1 MREIIRQKIVDGVR
15 ASAPSLTP
23 RDIRVPQVP
32 GKAVA
37 VVGMRRSGKTT
48 FLWQV
53 LGEKLRQGV
62 PREALLF
69 FSFEDERLIGMRADD
84 LQLVVE
90 EYYLLFPDRR
100 GREKV
105 VFFLDEIQVVTGWET
120 FIRRILDTERVEVF
134 LSGSSA
140 RLLSREVATSMRGRA
155 MEVRVTPFSFREY
168 LRHQGNEPQQPPELL
183 TTADRS
189 LLQNRLLAY
198 LVEGGFPE
206 AQGISAQDRYQLLQ
220 SYVDVVLLRDVI
232 ERYDVSHPVALRWM
246 VRYLLGN
253 AAGLFSVHKMHN
265 DLRSQGFAVGKD
277 TVYAY
282 LAYLEDAFLVQ
293 SVAIAASSERQ
304 RMVNPRKVYPVD
316 ASLIP
321 LFDRTGRAN
330 VGHALETCVFWELQ
344 RRGAEVHYVRT
355 ASDHE
360 VDFLA
365 RYWDGHEQLIQV
377 CADMTDE
384 QTAEREF
391 RALVEAS
398 REHPSATPLLITLYP
413 APQSPPEGITVRTAM
428 DWFLQTR

>member
-1 MREIIRQKIVDGVR
+1 
-15 ASAPSLTP
+15 L
-23 RDIRVPQVP
+23 
-32 GKAVA
+32 
-37 VVGMRRSGKTT
+37 
-48 FLWQV
+48 
-53 LGEKLRQGV
+53 
-62 PREALLF
+62 
-69 FSFEDERLIGMRADD
+69 
-84 LQLVVE
+84 
-90 EYYLLFPDRR
+90 
-100 GREKV
+100 
-105 VFFLDEIQVVTGWET
+105 
-120 FIRRILDTERVEVF
+120 
-134 LSGSSA
+134 
-140 RLLSREVATSMRGRA
+140 
-155 MEVRVTPFSFREY
+155 
-168 LRHQGNEPQQPPELL
+168 
-183 TTADRS
+183 
-189 LLQNRLLAY
+189 
-198 LVEGGFPE
+198 EGGFPE

-282 LAYLEDAFLVQ
+282 LGYLEDAFLVQ
-293 SVAIAASSERQ
+293 SIDIAASSERQ

-355 ASDHE
+355 ASSYE

-365 RYWDGHEQLIQV
+365 RYWDGREELIQV
-377 CADMTDE
+377 CTDLTDE
-384 QTAEREF
+384 QTAGTGVS
-391 RALVEAS
+391 RAGRGIAWAS
-398 REHPSATPLLITLYP
+398 VRHARANHPLSRAVNP
-413 APQSPPEGITVRTAM
+413 PPEGITVQTAL

>member
-15 ASAPSLTP
+15 ASVPSLTP
-23 RDIRVPQVP
+23 RDIRVPQIP
-32 GKAVA
+32 GKAFA

-53 LGEKLRQGV
+53 LGEKLREGV

-69 FSFEDERLIGMRADD
+69 FSFEDERLIGLRPDD

-120 FIRRILDTERVEVF
+120 FIRRILDTDRVEVF

-282 LAYLEDAFLVQ
+282 LGYLEDAFLVQ
-293 SVAIAASSERQ
+293 SIDIAASSERQ

-344 RRGAEVHYVRT
+344 RRGAEVQYVRT
-355 ASDHE
+355 ASSYE

-365 RYWDGHEQLIQV
+365 RYWDGREELIQV
-377 CADMTDE
+377 CTDLTDE
-384 QTAEREF
+384 QTAGREF

-413 APQSPPEGITVRTAM
+413 APQSPPEGITVQTAL

>member
-15 ASAPSLTP
+15 ASVPSLTP
-23 RDIRVPQVP
+23 RDIRVPQIP
-32 GKAVA
+32 GKAFA

-53 LGEKLRQGV
+53 LGEKLREGV

-69 FSFEDERLIGMRADD
+69 FSFEDERLIGLRPDD

-120 FIRRILDTERVEVF
+120 FIRRILDTDRVEVF

-282 LAYLEDAFLVQ
+282 LGYLEDAFLVQ
-293 SVAIAASSERQ
+293 SIDIAASSERQ

-355 ASDHE
+355 ASSYE

-365 RYWDGHEQLIQV
+365 RYWDGREELIQV
-377 CADMTDE
+377 CTDLTDE
-384 QTAEREF
+384 QTAGREF

-398 REHPSATPLLITLYP
+398 REHPSAAPLLITLYP
-413 APQSPPEGITVRTAM
+413 APQSPPEGITVQTAL

>member
-1 MREIIRQKIVDGVR
+1 
-15 ASAPSLTP
+15 
-23 RDIRVPQVP
+23 VPQIP
-32 GKAVA
+32 GKAFA

-53 LGEKLRQGV
+53 LGEKLREGV

-69 FSFEDERLIGMRADD
+69 FSFEDERLIGLRPDD

-120 FIRRILDTERVEVF
+120 FIRRILDTDRVEVF

-282 LAYLEDAFLVQ
+282 LGYLEDAFLVQ
-293 SVAIAASSERQ
+293 SIDIAASSERQ

-321 LFDRTGRAN
+321 LFDRTRRAN

-355 ASDHE
+355 ASSYE

-365 RYWDGHEQLIQV
+365 RYWDGREELIQV
-377 CADMTDE
+377 CTDLTDE
-384 QTAEREF
+384 QTAGREF

-413 APQSPPEGITVRTAM
+413 APQSPPEGITVQTAL

>member
-1 MREIIRQKIVDGVR
+1 
-15 ASAPSLTP
+15 
-23 RDIRVPQVP
+23 
-32 GKAVA
+32 
-37 VVGMRRSGKTT
+37 
-48 FLWQV
+48 V
-53 LGEKLRQGV
+53 LGEKLREGM

-69 FSFEDERLIGMRADD
+69 FSFEEERLIGLRPDD

-120 FIRRILDTERVEVF
+120 FIRRILDTDRVEVF

-282 LAYLEDAFLVQ
+282 LGYLEDAFLVQ
-293 SVAIAASSERQ
+293 SIDIAASSERQ

-355 ASDHE
+355 ASSYE

-365 RYWDGHEQLIQV
+365 RYWDGREELIQV
-377 CADMTDE
+377 CTDLTDE
-384 QTAEREF
+384 QTAGREF

-398 REHPSATPLLITLYP
+398 REHPSAAPLLITLYP
-413 APQSPPEGITVRTAM
+413 APQSPPEGITVQTAL

>member
-1 MREIIRQKIVDGVR
+1 MREVIRQKIVDGVR

-100 GREKV
+100 GRETV